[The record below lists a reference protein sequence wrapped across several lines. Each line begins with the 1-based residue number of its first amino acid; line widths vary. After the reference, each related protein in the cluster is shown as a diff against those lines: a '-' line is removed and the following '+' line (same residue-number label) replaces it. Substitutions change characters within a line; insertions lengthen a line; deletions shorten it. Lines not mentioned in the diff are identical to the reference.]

1 MASKL
6 SHWTKN
12 FKKNSMIRLIKLL
25 VVTLTPCLML
35 AQETSPAASPEK
47 VKQTFM
53 NMNQSMQS
61 FSSDFKQS
69 KELSFMNKPLISTGK
84 FYYQK
89 EDKLRWEYLEP
100 IQYLMLIND
109 EQIRIKEDGRVKNY
123 SSSVNEIFKTVK
135 EIILGCISGDIL
147 NNPDYSASYFENN
160 ELFEVSLQP
169 KKKEFQSFMK
179 EVHIYI
185 TRDKNT
191 LSHLVLVDGS
201 GDKTTIEFV
210 NPSINQAIPA
220 AVFEKL

>member
-6 SHWTKN
+6 SHWTKY
-12 FKKNSMIRLIKLL
+12 FKKNSMIRLIKIL
-25 VVTLTPCLML
+25 VVLLTPCLML

-47 VKQTFM
+47 VKQAFM

-100 IQYLMLIND
+100 IQYLMLING
-109 EQIRIKEDGRVKNY
+109 EQIRIKEDGKVKNY

-169 KKKEFQSFMK
+169 KKKELQSFMK

-185 TRDKNT
+185 KRDKNT

-201 GDKTTIEFV
+201 GDKTTIEFIS
-210 NPSINQAIPA
+210 PSINQTIPA

>member
-12 FKKNSMIRLIKLL
+12 FKKNNMLRLVKIL
-25 VVTLTPCLML
+25 VVLLTPCLML
-35 AQETSPAASPEK
+35 AQETSPSASPEK
-47 VKQTFM
+47 VKQAFKE
-53 NMNQSMQS
+53 MNQSMQS

-100 IQYLMLIND
+100 IQYLMLING
-109 EQIRIKEDGRVKNY
+109 EQIRIKEDGKVKNY

-147 NNPDYSASYFENN
+147 NNTDYSASYFENN

-169 KKKEFQSFMK
+169 KKKELQSFMK

-185 TRDKNT
+185 ERDKNT

-210 NPSINQAIPA
+210 TPSINQAIPA